1 MSNFGRTFSE
11 VLLFFMSTY
20 KEIITDLKRKIY
32 KPVYFLCGEEPYFI
46 DKLSEFIEQN
56 ILSEDEREFNQSVLY
71 GKETTMDEILGAAKR
86 FPMMS
91 EYQVIIVK
99 EAQNLKE
106 FSSRGGSKDGDDDDE
121 VKEDVKATGSQA
133 TLINYLENPQPST
146 ILVFCHKYKKPDKR
160 QKLGKLLVK
169 NAVYFES
176 DKIADYKMA
185 EHIAGMLKEMKLNAD
200 ERVPHLLAEYLGT
213 DLGKIVNEL
222 EKLSINIP
230 AGTQITMQHIQD
242 NIGISKDYNVFELQD
257 ALGKKDILRANKII
271 NYFNSNPK
279 EHFISMT
286 LGFLYGYFLKLMM
299 VHFSQDK
306 SKFGISKTLGVPPFV
321 AEGYER
327 ASKNYSTAKLKAIFG
342 YLREADLRSKGIDN
356 AGTDHTELQ
365 RELIFKIMH

>member
-1 MSNFGRTFSE
+1 
-11 VLLFFMSTY
+11 MSTY
-20 KEIITDLKRKIY
+20 KEILTDLKRKIY
-32 KPVYFLCGEEPYFI
+32 KPVYFFCGEEPYYI

-56 ILSEDEREFNQSVLY
+56 VLSEDEREFNQSVLY
-71 GKETTMDEILGAAKR
+71 GKETTMDVVLAAAKR

-91 EYQVIIVK
+91 EYQVVIVK

-106 FSSRGGSKDGDDDDE
+106 FSSRGGGSSGEDGEEE
-121 VKEDVKATGSQA
+121 VEEKQETGVKGA
-133 TLINYLENPQPST
+133 LINYLEHPLPST

-176 DKIADYKMA
+176 DKIPDYKMT
-185 EHIAGMLKEMKLNAD
+185 EHITGMLKEMNLKAE

-213 DLGKIVNEL
+213 DLGKVVNEL

-230 AGTQITMQHIQD
+230 AGTEITLQHVQD

-257 ALGKKDILRANKII
+257 ALGRKDVLKANKII
-271 NYFNSNPK
+271 NYFNANPK

-306 SKFGISKTLGVPPFV
+306 SKFGIAKTLGVPPFV

-327 ASKNYSTAKLKAIFG
+327 AAKNYSTAKLKSIFG

-356 AGTDHTELQ
+356 AGTEHGELQ
-365 RELIFKIMH
+365 RELIFKILH